1 MEATEHIKEDMTMAN
16 TDQLI
21 LTDATFISETSE
33 GVVLVDFWAP
43 WCGPCIRQ
51 GPIIEKVAAAM
62 AGLAT
67 VGKCDVDKASETPAR
82 FGIKG
87 IPTLVILKDGKEV
100 ERFSGLQQEATLI
113 EALKRHAARE

>member
-1 MEATEHIKEDMTMAN
+1 MQQEE
-16 TDQLI
+16 TDELI
-21 LTDATFISETSE
+21 LTDANFASETSV

-62 AGLAT
+62 AGLAK

-100 ERFSGLQQEATLI
+100 ERFTGIQQEATLI
-113 EALKRHAARE
+113 ESLKRHTARE